1 MRGRKRQQLKPT
13 TMHASTLTTDFV
25 YYRGRPIPVPAVQ
38 VGDKRLIVQGR
49 LLTVAR
55 LKDEWYD
62 DLGDPEVVISS
73 LKQCDSVPDLLTF
86 WQRLPDTA
94 PIYPYYRESEILSA
108 IPLKDFKHWWEK
120 QIGSDTRK
128 KARRPEK
135 RGVEIR
141 IATLDDE
148 LVRGVM
154 GVFNETPVRR
164 GRRFWHYGKDF
175 ETLKTGLSRDLDRS
189 KFIGAYDDGEL
200 VGFVKLN
207 YATGRFA
214 NPGLIVSKLQ
224 ARKKY
229 VNNALIAKSVE
240 LCCQD
245 GIPFLTYTTWRRG
258 SQAEFLVRNGFQRIT
273 VPRYWVPLTP
283 KGKIA
288 LTLGLHREIRTY
300 VPDKLMRILLSLR
313 GQLNNWLYG
322 GHGSEGA
329 EHLGSKA
336 ETL

>member
-1 MRGRKRQQLKPT
+1 
-13 TMHASTLTTDFV
+13 MHASTLTRDFV
-25 YYRGRPIPVPAVQ
+25 YNRGRPMSVPAVQ

-49 LLTVAR
+49 VLTVAR

-62 DLGDPEVVISS
+62 DLGDPELVISS
-73 LKQCDSVPDLLTF
+73 LKQCASVPDLLTF
-86 WQRLPDTA
+86 WQRLPDTV
-94 PIYPYYRESEILSA
+94 PIYPYYYETETLSA

-141 IATLDDE
+141 VVTLDDE
-148 LVRGVM
+148 FVRGVM
-154 GVFNETPVRR
+154 RVFNETPVRR

-175 ETLKTGLSRDLDRS
+175 ETLKKGLSRDLDRS
-189 KFIGAYDDGEL
+189 NFIGAYDQGEL

-207 YATGRFA
+207 YAPERFA

-240 LCCQD
+240 LCCQH

-258 SQAEFLVRNGFQRIT
+258 SQAEFLARNGFQKIS
-273 VPRYWVPLTP
+273 VPRYWIPLTP
-283 KGKIA
+283 KGKIS
-288 LTLGLHREIRTY
+288 LKLGLHRNIRTY
-300 VPDKLMRILLSLR
+300 IPERLLGALLELR
-313 GQLNNWLYG
+313 GAFYG
-322 GHGSEGA
+322 KWYNDHRKTVS
-329 EHLGSKA
+329 
-336 ETL
+336 